1 MMFTVF
7 KKEKTMSKEMEC
19 FLQQEK
25 KRHKKADDFI
35 QMMTEIVPYV
45 AEEVWGT
52 TDQEIQVSDTVRFDL
67 VTKRFLSVNTGT
79 ELDVLLL
86 KGQSFWQSVQQIMNF
101 AHDLLD
107 DIRER
112 EEGRNQLVSDMASL
126 TQRMK
131 ESPIVGMKAKL
142 FRV

>member
-1 MMFTVF
+1 MFNVF
-7 KKEKTMSKEMEC
+7 RKEKTISVEMES

-25 KRHKKADDFI
+25 KRHKNAADYI
-35 QMMTEIVPYV
+35 QMMIEIIPYV
-45 AEEVWGT
+45 AEEIWGT
-52 TDQEIQVSDTVRFDL
+52 TDKEIQVSDTVRFDL
-67 VTKRFLSVNTGT
+67 STKRFLSIHAGT

-86 KGQSFWQSVQQIMNF
+86 KGQAFWQSVQQIMNF

-107 DIRER
+107 DIKER
-112 EEGRNQLVSDMASL
+112 EEGRNQLISDMASL

-131 ESPIVGMKAKL
+131 ESPIIGMKAKL

>member
-1 MMFTVF
+1 MFNVF
-7 KKEKTMSKEMEC
+7 KKEKTMSEEMEC

-52 TDQEIQVSDTVRFDL
+52 ADQEIQVSDTVRFDL
-67 VTKRFLSVNTGT
+67 VTKRFLSINTGT

>member
-1 MMFTVF
+1 MFKAF
-7 KKEKTMSKEMEC
+7 RKEKTISGEMES

-25 KRHKKADDFI
+25 KRHKNAEDFI
-35 QMMTEIVPYV
+35 QMMTEVTPYV
-45 AEEVWGT
+45 VEEVWGT
-52 TDQEIQVSDTVRFDL
+52 TDQEIPVSDTVRFNL

-107 DIRER
+107 DIKER
-112 EEGRNQLVSDMASL
+112 EEGRYQLVSDMASL
-126 TQRMK
+126 TQKMK
-131 ESPIVGMKAKL
+131 ESPIIGMKAKL

>member
-1 MMFTVF
+1 MQDH
-7 KKEKTMSKEMEC
+7 S
-19 FLQQEK
+19 
-25 KRHKKADDFI
+25 
-35 QMMTEIVPYV
+35 
-45 AEEVWGT
+45 

-67 VTKRFLSVNTGT
+67 VTKRFLSVNTAT

-107 DIRER
+107 DVRER
-112 EEGRNQLVSDMASL
+112 EEGRNQLVSDMAFL

-131 ESPIVGMKAKL
+131 ESQIVGMKAKL
-142 FRV
+142 LRV